1 MARVFNNSEPHV
13 SIEIL
18 KKERVCLVRDV
29 DVDSVLPV
37 LEPFLLE
44 IEIDAIKARADR
56 GDKTRELIDCLHR
69 RTEAK
74 SYLEYNSF
82 IMTLAGTQPEL
93 FTQLVGRSPTQS
105 EADFCVEG
113 LSRQLKKE
121 ITETGHITD
130 SPLDAQQ
137 LDLDTQHVQ
146 LHIKELNLYFDE
158 GIVEKETEDLL
169 YRYEDH
175 QTEVETKNRNV
186 PLQDVLKAEQ
196 GQVKSVLMSGVAGVG
211 KTTSLRWL
219 SRQWA
224 LNKWATGFTL
234 LFFLQLDMLSS
245 GDIYM
250 TANELLTLYGLC
262 QLTTG
267 ASKEVLGSWL
277 RNAAGRVILLMD
289 GVDGILGFSQK
300 FKDTQKITD
309 LNKKAHPV
317 DLCINILRS
326 NLLPGRAVI
335 CTSKPFIGL
344 SNLRTDTTLWIHG
357 LTREHV
363 HKFVRSKHPHTANQ
377 ILSVLHRNPLLMSVC
392 RIPFYCMA
400 VSTLLSEGV
409 QVMDED
415 VQTYTRLTAF
425 ILVQYVSRK
434 LGNLPFVL
442 EVSPFFPKLAFLA
455 YKGIFM
461 SPDESIPK
469 TMFSE
474 YDLVSV
480 RMSPSELD
488 LIRGTGFLKVKDFR
502 IGSRK
507 SLSAKFLHLSIQ
519 EMLAVAH
526 IISNPAASKETMKR
540 MLSGGCFN
548 MAVMYM
554 FGLYFD
560 KGSNWIKDVHGAVNR
575 SEVHA
580 ESEIYLFLFYYLK
593 ELSISEDTYGTS
605 GERATNKVKVCQL
618 VFESQKKD
626 LAKSVVNYIVP
637 DGELVLSQITVIDL
651 LAVLFVCQHAHML
664 TSITL
669 RRTYADEAFIKILS
683 SFLIKP
689 CTNICKPFAGAVV
702 KSHCLKMLHVSN
714 NNGALAQTRGPSIS
728 LQVLDV
734 SFNAI
739 CDDGAEALAEALHT
753 NNSLQVLNVSNNVI
767 SVDGAKA
774 LAEALHVNKTLK
786 TLHLYDNKI
795 GVEGAVSL
803 SEALVHN
810 YTLQELDV
818 SDNVIN
824 VAGAK
829 ALAEALHVNKSL
841 KVLLLEATNIDP
853 EGAVSLSEALVHNH
867 TLQELDVS
875 CNHIG
880 VNGARAL
887 AEALHTNNSLQVL
900 AVAWNGISEDGA
912 KALAEALHTNNSL
925 QVLGVSENEIGD
937 TGTKALAE
945 GLQTNKCLQKLN
957 ISCNELGETGVAA
970 FSKALHT
977 NNSLREL
984 DVSRNHIGDKGAR
997 VLAEALHTNS
1007 SLQVL
1012 DVSENNIGDTGT
1024 KALAE
1029 GLQTN
1034 KCLQKLNISCN
1045 ELGETGAE
1053 AFSKALCT
1061 NNSLREL
1068 DVSLNHIGNNGAR
1081 ALAEA
1086 LHTNKCLQKL
1096 NISCNELG
1104 DTGVEAFIKALCT
1117 NNSLRELDV
1126 SRNHIGA
1133 KGARVLAEALHK
1145 NSSLQVLDVSSNKIG
1160 DTGTKALAEALHTNK
1175 CLQKLYISHN
1185 KVGEIG
1191 AEALI
1196 KALCTNNSLRELDVS
1211 ENNIGEAS
1219 ITALAKAL
1227 GFNRNQLGR

>member
-1 MARVFNNSEPHV
+1 MATVFNNSEPLV

-18 KKERVCLVRDV
+18 KKEHVRLVRDV
-29 DVDSVLPV
+29 DVDSVLSV

-74 SYLEYNSF
+74 SNLEYNTF
-82 IMTLAGTQPEL
+82 IVTLAGTQPEL
-93 FTQLVGRSPTQS
+93 FAQLVGRSPTQS
-105 EADFCVEG
+105 EADFCVKG
-113 LSRQLKKE
+113 LSQELKKK
-121 ITETGHITD
+121 ITETVHTTH
-130 SPLDAQQ
+130 SPLDEQI
-137 LDLDTQHVQ
+137 DPDTQHVQ
-146 LHIKELNLYFDE
+146 LYMKKLHSYEKGLL
-158 GIVEKETEDLL
+158 EKETEDLL
-169 YRYEDH
+169 YTCKDH
-175 QTEVETKNRNV
+175 ITEVETRKRNV
-186 PLQDVLKAEQ
+186 PLQNVLKAEQ

-245 GDIYM
+245 GDTYM

-262 QLTTG
+262 QLTMG
-267 ASKEVLGSWL
+267 ASKQVLGSWL
-277 RNAAGRVILLMD
+277 RNAAGRVILLLD

-300 FKDTQKITD
+300 FKNTPKITD
-309 LNKKAHPV
+309 LNEKAHPV
-317 DLCINILRS
+317 DLCINILRGD
-326 NLLPGRAVI
+326 LLPGCAVI

-357 LTREHV
+357 LTRERV
-363 HKFVRSKHPHTANQ
+363 HEFVRSKHQQTANQ

-425 ILVQYVSRK
+425 ILVQYMSRK

-442 EVSPFFPKLAFLA
+442 EVSSFFPKLAFLA

-469 TMFSE
+469 TVFSE

-480 RMSPSELD
+480 SMSPSELD
-488 LIRGTGFLKVKDFR
+488 MIRKTGFLKVKDFR

-507 SLSAKFLHLSIQ
+507 SLSAKFLHLTMQ

-540 MLSGGCFN
+540 MLSGGRFN

-560 KGSNWIKDVHGAVNR
+560 NASNWIKDVHGAVNR

-605 GERATNKVKVCQL
+605 GERATSNVKVCQL
-618 VFESQKKD
+618 VFESQKED
-626 LAKSVVNYIVP
+626 LAKSVVNYVVP
-637 DGELVLSQITVIDL
+637 DGELVLSQITAIDL
-651 LAVLFVCQHAHML
+651 LAVLFVCQHTHIL

-669 RRTYADEAFIKILS
+669 KDTYADDTFIKILCS
-683 SFLIKP
+683 SLIKP
-689 CTNICKPFAGAVV
+689 
-702 KSHCLKMLHVSN
+702 CLKMLHVSN
-714 NNGALAQTRGPSIS
+714 NNGVVAQTGGPSIS

-739 CDDGAEALAEALHT
+739 GDDGAEALAEALHT

-767 SVDGAKA
+767 SVDGAKV
-774 LAEALHVNKTLK
+774 LAGALHVNKTLK
-786 TLHLYDNKI
+786 TLHLRCNKI
-795 GVEGAVSL
+795 GAEGAVSL

-810 YTLQELDV
+810 QTLQ
-818 SDNVIN
+818 
-824 VAGAK
+824 K
-829 ALAEALHVNKSL
+829 
-841 KVLLLEATNIDP
+841 
-853 EGAVSLSEALVHNH
+853 
-867 TLQELDVS
+867 LDVS

-887 AEALHTNNSLQVL
+887 GKALHTNNSLQVL
-900 AVAWNGISEDGA
+900 NVSHNDIGVAGAKALADALHVNKSLKTLHLRGNKISADGA
-912 KALAEALHTNNSL
+912 VSFSEALVYNQTLQELDVPYNHIGVNGARALGKALHINNSLQVLDVSHNDIGDDGVKALAEALHTNNSL
-925 QVLGVSENEIGD
+925 QVLDVSENEIGG
-937 TGTKALAE
+937 TGTK
-945 GLQTNKCLQKLN
+945 
-957 ISCNELGETGVAA
+957 
-970 FSKALHT
+970 
-977 NNSLREL
+977 
-984 DVSRNHIGDKGAR
+984 
-997 VLAEALHTNS
+997 
-1007 SLQVL
+1007 
-1012 DVSENNIGDTGT
+1012 
-1024 KALAE
+1024 
-1029 GLQTN
+1029 
-1034 KCLQKLNISCN
+1034 
-1045 ELGETGAE
+1045 
-1053 AFSKALCT
+1053 
-1061 NNSLREL
+1061 
-1068 DVSLNHIGNNGAR
+1068 

-1096 NISCNELG
+1096 NISCNEIG
-1104 DTGVEAFIKALCT
+1104 EIGAEAFIKALRT

-1126 SRNHIGA
+1126 SHNDISKA
-1133 KGARVLAEALHK
+1133 
-1145 NSSLQVLDVSSNKIG
+1145 SS
-1160 DTGTKALAEALHTNK
+1160 
-1175 CLQKLYISHN
+1175 
-1185 KVGEIG
+1185 
-1191 AEALI
+1191 
-1196 KALCTNNSLRELDVS
+1196 
-1211 ENNIGEAS
+1211 
-1219 ITALAKAL
+1219 TALVKAL
-1227 GFNRNQLGR
+1227 GSNRNQLGR

>member
-1 MARVFNNSEPHV
+1 M
-13 SIEIL
+13 
-18 KKERVCLVRDV
+18 
-29 DVDSVLPV
+29 
-37 LEPFLLE
+37 
-44 IEIDAIKARADR
+44 
-56 GDKTRELIDCLHR
+56 
-69 RTEAK
+69 
-74 SYLEYNSF
+74 
-82 IMTLAGTQPEL
+82 
-93 FTQLVGRSPTQS
+93 
-105 EADFCVEG
+105 
-113 LSRQLKKE
+113 KKE
-121 ITETGHITD
+121 ITETGHITH
-130 SPLDAQQ
+130 SPLDEQI
-137 LDLDTQHVQ
+137 DPDTQHVQ
-146 LHIKELNLYFDE
+146 LHINKLSSSEKGF
-158 GIVEKETEDLL
+158 GEKETDNLL

-186 PLQDVLKAEQ
+186 PLQNVLKAEQGQVKSVLMSGQVGVEKTTKQ

-245 GDIYM
+245 GDTYM

-267 ASKEVLGSWL
+267 ASKQVLGSWL

-300 FKDTQKITD
+300 FKDTPKITD

-317 DLCINILRS
+317 DLCINILRGD
-326 NLLPGRAVI
+326 LLPGCTVI

-357 LTREHV
+357 LTRERV
-363 HKFVRSKHPHTANQ
+363 HEFVRSKHQQTANQ

-425 ILVQYVSRK
+425 ILVQYMSRK

-442 EVSPFFPKLAFLA
+442 EVSSFFPKLAFLA

-461 SPDESIPK
+461 SPDDEIPK
-469 TMFSE
+469 TVFNE

-488 LIRGTGFLKVKDFR
+488 LIRKTGFLKVKDFR

-540 MLSGGCFN
+540 MLSGGRFN

-560 KGSNWIKDVHGAVNR
+560 NASNWIKDVLAAVNR

-605 GERATNKVKVCQL
+605 GELATRNVKVCQL
-618 VFESQKKD
+618 VFESQKED
-626 LAKSVVNYIVP
+626 LAKSVVNYVVP
-637 DGELVLSQITVIDL
+637 DGELVLSQITAIDL
-651 LAVLFVCQHAHML
+651 QAVSFVCQHAHIL

-669 RRTYADEAFIKILS
+669 KDTYADDTFIKILS

-702 KSHCLKMLHVSN
+702 QSHCLKMLDVSKN
-714 NNGALAQTRGPSIS
+714 TGWYNGALAQ
-728 LQVLDV
+728 
-734 SFNAI
+734 
-739 CDDGAEALAEALHT
+739 AEGLHT
-753 NNSLQVLNVSNNVI
+753 NNSLQVLDVSNNNI
-767 SVDGAKA
+767 GDTGSKA
-774 LAEALHVNKTLK
+774 LAEALNTNNSLQVLDFSWNA
-786 TLHLYDNKI
+786 I
-795 GVEGAVSL
+795 GVDGV
-803 SEALVHN
+803 
-810 YTLQELDV
+810 
-818 SDNVIN
+818 
-824 VAGAK
+824 K

-841 KVLLLEATNIDP
+841 KTLDLRGNKISADGAVSLSQALVTNHTLRGLDVSHNQIGNNGAVALAEALNTNNSLQVLDVSNNDIGDTGSKALAEALDTNNSLQVLNVSHNGIHDDGVKALAQALHVNKSLKTLHLRCNKIGA
-853 EGAVSLSEALVHNH
+853 EGAVSLSEALVNNH
-867 TLQELDVS
+867 TPQELNVS
-875 CNHIG
+875 CNQIG
-880 VNGARAL
+880 NNGAVAL
-887 AEALHTNNSLQVL
+887 TEALNTNNSLQVL
-900 AVAWNGISEDGA
+900 DVSNNNIGNTGSKALAEALNTNNSLQVLNVSWNAIHDDGV
-912 KALAEALHTNNSL
+912 KALAEALHTNSSL
-925 QVLGVSENEIGD
+925 QVLDVSFNKIGDTGTKALAEALHTNKGLQKLRISWNEVSKTGAEAFSKALCTNNSLRELAVSHNHIGNKGARALIEALHTNKCLQKLNISCNDVGDTGVEAFIKALRTNNSLRELDVSRNHIGDKGARVLAEALHKNSSLQVLNVSENKIGD

-957 ISCNELGETGVAA
+957 ISCNEV
-970 FSKALHT
+970 
-977 NNSLREL
+977 
-984 DVSRNHIGDKGAR
+984 
-997 VLAEALHTNS
+997 
-1007 SLQVL
+1007 
-1012 DVSENNIGDTGT
+1012 
-1024 KALAE
+1024 
-1029 GLQTN
+1029 
-1034 KCLQKLNISCN
+1034 
-1045 ELGETGAE
+1045 
-1053 AFSKALCT
+1053 
-1061 NNSLREL
+1061 
-1068 DVSLNHIGNNGAR
+1068 
-1081 ALAEA
+1081 
-1086 LHTNKCLQKL
+1086 
-1096 NISCNELG
+1096 G
-1104 DTGVEAFIKALCT
+1104 DTGVEAFIKALRT

-1126 SRNHIGA
+1126 SHNDISKA
-1133 KGARVLAEALHK
+1133 
-1145 NSSLQVLDVSSNKIG
+1145 SS
-1160 DTGTKALAEALHTNK
+1160 
-1175 CLQKLYISHN
+1175 
-1185 KVGEIG
+1185 
-1191 AEALI
+1191 
-1196 KALCTNNSLRELDVS
+1196 
-1211 ENNIGEAS
+1211 
-1219 ITALAKAL
+1219 TALVKAL